1 MVIFFNNR
9 YIQKDITKRI
19 YVEISSNLTLEI
31 FNQPFLLEKRIDLLI
46 AVKRTGSISKAAKE
60 VPMSYKA
67 AWEAIEAM
75 NNLST
80 TPIVQRETGGV
91 GGGGT
96 KLTPYGEN
104 LINTYEIL
112 RSEQKKFLENL
123 SQRTDINTGTLK
135 DIRRLSM
142 QISARNQ
149 ISGIVELITNGT
161 VNAEVYIKLKSGYTI
176 VSVITNTAVSNL
188 NLKLGD
194 EVVAIFKSNTV
205 LITTDISLNISAR
218 NKLQGKVDS
227 INKGEINSEL
237 IIDIGNG
244 DKVASIIT
252 SNSIDN
258 LKIKEGAQV
267 SAIIK
272 ASDVMIGK

>member
-1 MVIFFNNR
+1 M
-9 YIQKDITKRI
+9 
-19 YVEISSNLTLEI
+19 EISSNLTLEI
-31 FNQPFLLEKRIDLLI
+31 FNQPFLLEKRIELLI
-46 AVKRTGSISKAAKE
+46 AIKRTGSISKAAKE

-96 KLTPYGEN
+96 TLTPYGEN
-104 LINTYEIL
+104 LIETFEIL
-112 RSEQKKFLENL
+112 KKEQKKFLENL
-123 SQRTDINTGTLK
+123 SQFTDINSGTLK

-149 ISGIVELITNGT
+149 IAGTVELIANGT

-176 VSVITNTAVSNL
+176 ISVITNTAVNNL
-188 NLKLGD
+188 NLKVGD
-194 EVVAIFKSNTV
+194 DVVAIFKSNTV
-205 LITTDISLNISAR
+205 LITTDIALNISAR
-218 NKLQGKVDS
+218 NKFLGTVDT

-244 DKVASIIT
+244 DKIASIIT
-252 SNSIDN
+252 TNSIESLN
-258 LKIKEGAQV
+258 IQEKKEV
-267 SAIIK
+267 CAIIK
-272 ASDVMIGK
+272 ASDVMLGK

>member
-1 MVIFFNNR
+1 
-9 YIQKDITKRI
+9 
-19 YVEISSNLTLEI
+19 VEFSSNLTLEI

-46 AVKRTGSISKAAKE
+46 AIKKTGSISKAAIE

-67 AWEAIEAM
+67 AWEAVESM

-80 TPIVQRETGGV
+80 IPIVQRETGGV

-96 KLTPYGEN
+96 TLTPYGEN

-112 RSEQKKFLENL
+112 RNEQKKFLQNL

-149 ISGIVELITNGT
+149 IAGIVELISNGT
-161 VNAEVYIKLKSGYTI
+161 VNAEVYIKLKSGYSMI
-176 VSVITNTAVSNL
+176 SVITNTAVNNL
-188 NLKLGD
+188 DLKLGD
-194 EVVAIFKSNTV
+194 EVVAIFKSSTV

-218 NKLQGKVDS
+218 NKFQGTVDS
-227 INKGEINSEL
+227 INQGEINSEL

-244 DKVASIIT
+244 DKIASIIT
-252 SNSIDN
+252 TNSIEK
-258 LKIKEGAQV
+258 LGIIKGSQV

>member
-1 MVIFFNNR
+1 
-9 YIQKDITKRI
+9 
-19 YVEISSNLTLEI
+19 VEISSNLTLEI

-46 AVKRTGSISKAAKE
+46 AIKRTGSISKAAKE

-67 AWEAIEAM
+67 AWEAIESM

-80 TPIVQRETGGV
+80 IPIVQRETGGV

-96 KLTPYGEN
+96 TLTPYGEN
-104 LINTYEIL
+104 LIATYEIIKN
-112 RSEQKKFLENL
+112 EQKRFLKELNKK
-123 SQRTDINTGTLK
+123 TDISTGILK

-149 ISGIVELITNGT
+149 ISGVVELISNGT
-161 VNAEVYIKLKSGYTI
+161 VNAEVYIKLKSGYTMI
-176 VSVITNTAVSNL
+176 SVITNTAVNNL
-188 NLKLGD
+188 DLKLGD
-194 EVVAIFKSNTV
+194 EVVAIFKSSTV

-218 NKLQGKVDS
+218 NKFQGNVDS
-227 INKGEINSEL
+227 IHQGEINSEL

-244 DKVASIIT
+244 DKIASIIT
-252 SNSIDN
+252 SNSIEA
-258 LKIKEGAQV
+258 LGIKEGMQV

-272 ASDVMIGK
+272 ASDVMLGK

>member
-1 MVIFFNNR
+1 M
-9 YIQKDITKRI
+9 
-19 YVEISSNLTLEI
+19 EISSNLTLEI
-31 FNQPFLLEKRIDLLI
+31 FNQPFLLEKRIELLI
-46 AVKRTGSISKAAKE
+46 AIKRTGSISKAAKE

-96 KLTPYGEN
+96 TLTPYGEN
-104 LINTYEIL
+104 LIETFEIL
-112 RSEQKKFLENL
+112 KKEQKKFLENL
-123 SQRTDINTGTLK
+123 SQFTDINSGTLK

-149 ISGIVELITNGT
+149 IAGTVELIANGT

-176 VSVITNTAVSNL
+176 ISVITNTAVNNL
-188 NLKLGD
+188 NLKVGD
-194 EVVAIFKSNTV
+194 DVVAIFKSNTV
-205 LITTDISLNISAR
+205 LITTDIALNISAR
-218 NKLQGKVDS
+218 NKFLGTVDT

-244 DKVASIIT
+244 DKIASIIT
-252 SNSIDN
+252 TNSIES
-258 LKIKEGAQV
+258 LSIQEKKEV
-267 SAIIK
+267 CAIIK
-272 ASDVMIGK
+272 ASDVMLGK

>member
-1 MVIFFNNR
+1 M
-9 YIQKDITKRI
+9 
-19 YVEISSNLTLEI
+19 EILSNLTLEI
-31 FNQPFLLEKRIDLLI
+31 FNQPFLLEKRIELLI

-96 KLTPYGEN
+96 TLTPYGEN
-104 LINTYEIL
+104 LIETFEIL
-112 RSEQKKFLENL
+112 RNEQKKFLKNL
-123 SQRTDINTGTLK
+123 SQITDINTGTLK
-135 DIRRLSM
+135 TIRKLSM

-149 ISGIVELITNGT
+149 ISGIVELIEHGKI
-161 VNAEVYIKLKSGYTI
+161 NAQVFIKLKSGNTL
-176 VSVITNTAVSNL
+176 VSVITNTAANNL
-188 NLKLGD
+188 NLEIGD
-194 EVVAIFKSNTV
+194 DVVAIFKSSTV
-205 LITTDISLNISAR
+205 LITTDITLNISAR
-218 NKLQGKVDS
+218 NKLQGKIDS
-227 INKGEINSEL
+227 IHQGEINSEL

-244 DKVASIIT
+244 DKIASVIT
-252 SNSIDN
+252 SNSIARLN
-258 LKIKEGAQV
+258 IKEGAQV

-272 ASDVMIGK
+272 ASDVIIGK

>member
-1 MVIFFNNR
+1 M
-9 YIQKDITKRI
+9 
-19 YVEISSNLTLEI
+19 EISSNLTLEI
-31 FNQPFLLEKRIDLLI
+31 FNQPFLLEKRIELLI
-46 AVKRTGSISKAAKE
+46 AIKKTGSISKAAKE

-96 KLTPYGEN
+96 TLTPYGEN
-104 LINTYEIL
+104 LIETFEIL
-112 RSEQKKFLENL
+112 KKEQKKFLENL
-123 SQRTDINTGTLK
+123 SQFTDINSGTLK

-149 ISGIVELITNGT
+149 IAGTVELIANGT

-176 VSVITNTAVSNL
+176 ISVITNTAVNNL
-188 NLKLGD
+188 NLKVGD
-194 EVVAIFKSNTV
+194 DVVAIFKSNTV
-205 LITTDISLNISAR
+205 LITTDIALNISAR
-218 NKLQGKVDS
+218 NKFLGTVDT

-244 DKVASIIT
+244 DKIASIIT
-252 SNSIDN
+252 TNSIESLN
-258 LKIKEGAQV
+258 IQEKKEV
-267 SAIIK
+267 CAIIK
-272 ASDVMIGK
+272 ASNVMLGK

>member
-1 MVIFFNNR
+1 M
-9 YIQKDITKRI
+9 
-19 YVEISSNLTLEI
+19 EISSNLTLEI
-31 FNQPFLLEKRIDLLI
+31 FNQPFLLEKRIELLI
-46 AVKRTGSISKAAKE
+46 AIKRTGSISKAAKE

-96 KLTPYGEN
+96 TLTPYGEN
-104 LINTYEIL
+104 LIETFEIL
-112 RSEQKKFLENL
+112 KKEQKKFLENL
-123 SQRTDINTGTLK
+123 SQLTDINTGTLK

-149 ISGIVELITNGT
+149 ISGVVELISKGT
-161 VNAEVYIKLKSGYTI
+161 VNAEVYVKLKSGYTI
-176 VSVITNTAVSNL
+176 VSVITNTAVNNL
-188 NLKLGD
+188 DLKIGD
-194 EVVAIFKSNTV
+194 EVVAIFKSSTV

-218 NKLQGKVDS
+218 NKLQGKVDL
-227 INKGEINSEL
+227 IQQGEINSEL

-244 DKVASIIT
+244 DKIASIIT
-252 SNSIDN
+252 SNSIEG
-258 LKIKEGAQV
+258 LSIKEGMQV

-272 ASDVMIGK
+272 ASDVMLGK

>member
-112 RSEQKKFLENL
+112 RSEQKRFLENL

>member
-1 MVIFFNNR
+1 M
-9 YIQKDITKRI
+9 
-19 YVEISSNLTLEI
+19 EISSNLTLEI
-31 FNQPFLLEKRIDLLI
+31 FNQPFLLEKRIELLI
-46 AVKRTGSISKAAKE
+46 AIKRTGSISKAAKE

-96 KLTPYGEN
+96 TLTPYGEN
-104 LINTYEIL
+104 LIETFEVL
-112 RSEQKKFLENL
+112 KKEQKKFLENL
-123 SQRTDINTGTLK
+123 SQFTDINSGTLK

-149 ISGIVELITNGT
+149 IAGTVELIANGT

-176 VSVITNTAVSNL
+176 ISVITNTAVNNL
-188 NLKLGD
+188 NLKVGD
-194 EVVAIFKSNTV
+194 DVVAIFKSNTV
-205 LITTDISLNISAR
+205 LITTDIALNISAR
-218 NKLQGKVDS
+218 NKFLGTVDT

-244 DKVASIIT
+244 DKIASIIT
-252 SNSIDN
+252 TNSIESLN
-258 LKIKEGAQV
+258 IEEKKEICAV
-267 SAIIK
+267 IK
-272 ASDVMIGK
+272 ASDVMLGK

>member
-1 MVIFFNNR
+1 M
-9 YIQKDITKRI
+9 
-19 YVEISSNLTLEI
+19 EISSNLTLEI
-31 FNQPFLLEKRIDLLI
+31 FNQPFLLEKRIELLI
-46 AVKRTGSISKAAKE
+46 AIKRTGSISKAAKE

-80 TPIVQRETGGV
+80 TPIVQRETGGL

-104 LINTYEIL
+104 LIETFEIL
-112 RSEQKKFLENL
+112 RNEQKKFLKNL
-123 SQRTDINTGTLK
+123 SQFTDINSGTLK

-149 ISGIVELITNGT
+149 IAGTVELIANGT

-176 VSVITNTAVSNL
+176 ISVITNTAVNNL
-188 NLKLGD
+188 NLKVGD
-194 EVVAIFKSNTV
+194 DVVAIFKSNTV
-205 LITTDISLNISAR
+205 LITTDIALNISAR
-218 NKLQGKVDS
+218 NKFLGTVDT

-244 DKVASIIT
+244 DKIASIIT
-252 SNSIDN
+252 TNSIESLN
-258 LKIKEGAQV
+258 IQEKKEV
-267 SAIIK
+267 CAIIK
-272 ASDVMIGK
+272 ASNVMLGK

>member
-1 MVIFFNNR
+1 M
-9 YIQKDITKRI
+9 
-19 YVEISSNLTLEI
+19 EISSNLTLEI

-46 AVKRTGSISKAAKE
+46 AIKRTGSISKAAKE
-60 VPMSYKA
+60 VPMSYKT

-96 KLTPYGEN
+96 TLTPYGEN
-104 LINTYEIL
+104 LVTTYEIL
-112 RSEQKKFLENL
+112 QNEQKKFLQNL
-123 SQRTDINTGTLK
+123 SKRTDINTGTLK

-149 ISGIVELITNGT
+149 ISGIVELISNGT

-176 VSVITNTAVSNL
+176 VSVITNTAVNNL
-188 NLKLGD
+188 DLKIGD
-194 EVVAIFKSNTV
+194 DVVAIFKSNAV
-205 LITTDISLNISAR
+205 LITTDIALNISAR
-218 NKLQGKVDS
+218 NKFLGIVDS

-244 DKVASIIT
+244 DKIASIIT
-252 SNSIDN
+252 TNSIESLN
-258 LKIKEGAQV
+258 IEEKKEICAV
-267 SAIIK
+267 IK
-272 ASDVMIGK
+272 ASDVMLGK

>member
-1 MVIFFNNR
+1 M
-9 YIQKDITKRI
+9 
-19 YVEISSNLTLEI
+19 EISSNLTLEI
-31 FNQPFLLEKRIDLLI
+31 FNQPFLLEKRIELLI
-46 AVKRTGSISKAAKE
+46 AIKRTGSISKAAKE

-96 KLTPYGEN
+96 TLTPYGEN
-104 LINTYEIL
+104 LIETFEVL
-112 RSEQKKFLENL
+112 KKEQKKFLENL
-123 SQRTDINTGTLK
+123 SQFTDINSGTLK

-149 ISGIVELITNGT
+149 IAGTVELIANGT

-176 VSVITNTAVSNL
+176 ISVITNTAVNNL
-188 NLKLGD
+188 NLKVGD
-194 EVVAIFKSNTV
+194 DVVAIFKSNTV
-205 LITTDISLNISAR
+205 LITTDIALNISAR
-218 NKLQGKVDS
+218 NKFLGTVDT

-244 DKVASIIT
+244 DKIASIIT
-252 SNSIDN
+252 TNSIESLN
-258 LKIKEGAQV
+258 IQEKKEV
-267 SAIIK
+267 CAIIK
-272 ASDVMIGK
+272 ASNVMLGK

>member
-1 MVIFFNNR
+1 M
-9 YIQKDITKRI
+9 
-19 YVEISSNLTLEI
+19 EISSNLTLEI
-31 FNQPFLLEKRIDLLI
+31 FNQPFLLEKRIELLI
-46 AVKRTGSISKAAKE
+46 AIKKTGSISKAAKE

-96 KLTPYGEN
+96 TLTPYGEN
-104 LINTYEIL
+104 LIETFEIL
-112 RSEQKKFLENL
+112 KKEQKKFLENL
-123 SQRTDINTGTLK
+123 SQFTDINSGTLK

-149 ISGIVELITNGT
+149 IAGTVELIANGT

-176 VSVITNTAVSNL
+176 ISVITNTAVNNL
-188 NLKLGD
+188 ILKVGD
-194 EVVAIFKSNTV
+194 DVVAIFKSNTV
-205 LITTDISLNISAR
+205 LITTDIALNISAR
-218 NKLQGKVDS
+218 NKFLGTVDT

-244 DKVASIIT
+244 DKIASIIT
-252 SNSIDN
+252 TNSIESLN
-258 LKIKEGAQV
+258 IQEKKEV
-267 SAIIK
+267 CAIIK
-272 ASDVMIGK
+272 ASNVMLGK

>member
-1 MVIFFNNR
+1 
-9 YIQKDITKRI
+9 
-19 YVEISSNLTLEI
+19 
-31 FNQPFLLEKRIDLLI
+31 
-46 AVKRTGSISKAAKE
+46 
-60 VPMSYKA
+60 
-67 AWEAIEAM
+67 
-75 NNLST
+75 
-80 TPIVQRETGGV
+80 
-91 GGGGT
+91 
-96 KLTPYGEN
+96 
-104 LINTYEIL
+104 
-112 RSEQKKFLENL
+112 
-123 SQRTDINTGTLK
+123 
-135 DIRRLSM
+135 M

-149 ISGIVELITNGT
+149 ISGIVELISNGT
-161 VNAEVYIKLKSGYTI
+161 VNAEVYIKLKSGHTI
-176 VSVITNTAVSNL
+176 VSVITNTAVNNL
-188 NLKLGD
+188 DLNLGD

>member
-1 MVIFFNNR
+1 M
-9 YIQKDITKRI
+9 
-19 YVEISSNLTLEI
+19 EISSNLTLEI
-31 FNQPFLLEKRIDLLI
+31 FNQPFLLEKRIELLI
-46 AVKRTGSISKAAKE
+46 AIKRTGSISKAAKE
-60 VPMSYKA
+60 VPMSYKG

-96 KLTPYGEN
+96 TLTPYGEN
-104 LINTYEIL
+104 LIETFEIL
-112 RSEQKKFLENL
+112 KKEQKKFLENL
-123 SQRTDINTGTLK
+123 SQFTDINSGTLK

-149 ISGIVELITNGT
+149 IAGTVELITNGT

-176 VSVITNTAVSNL
+176 ISVITNTAVNNL
-188 NLKLGD
+188 NLKVGD
-194 EVVAIFKSNTV
+194 DVVAIFKSNTV
-205 LITTDISLNISAR
+205 LITTDIALNISAR
-218 NKLQGKVDS
+218 NKFLGTVDT

-244 DKVASIIT
+244 DKIASIIT
-252 SNSIDN
+252 TNSIESLN
-258 LKIKEGAQV
+258 IQEKKEV
-267 SAIIK
+267 CAIIK
-272 ASDVMIGK
+272 ASDVMLGK

>member
-1 MVIFFNNR
+1 M
-9 YIQKDITKRI
+9 
-19 YVEISSNLTLEI
+19 EILSNLTLEI
-31 FNQPFLLEKRIDLLI
+31 FNQPFLLEKRIELLI

-67 AWEAIEAM
+67 AWEAIESM

-96 KLTPYGEN
+96 TLTPYGEN
-104 LINTYEIL
+104 LIETFEIL
-112 RSEQKKFLENL
+112 RNEQKKFLKNL

-149 ISGIVELITNGT
+149 ISGIVELISNGT

-176 VSVITNTAVSNL
+176 VSVITKTAVNNL
-188 NLKLGD
+188 DLKLGD
-194 EVVAIFKSNTV
+194 EVVAIFKSSTV
-205 LITTDISLNISAR
+205 LITTDITLNISAR
-218 NKLQGKVDS
+218 NKFQGKIDS
-227 INKGEINSEL
+227 IHQGEINSEL

-244 DKVASIIT
+244 DKIASVIT
-252 SNSIDN
+252 SNSIARLN
-258 LKIKEGAQV
+258 IKEGAQV

-272 ASDVMIGK
+272 ASDVMLGK